1 MFKPAL
7 IVALLA
13 IFGGTLTGC
22 SGTTDKDTAAAE

>member
-22 SGTTDKDTAAAE
+22 TGGSEDTATAE

>member
-13 IFGGTLTGC
+13 IFGATVTGC
-22 SGTTDKDTAAAE
+22 SGGEKDTAAAE